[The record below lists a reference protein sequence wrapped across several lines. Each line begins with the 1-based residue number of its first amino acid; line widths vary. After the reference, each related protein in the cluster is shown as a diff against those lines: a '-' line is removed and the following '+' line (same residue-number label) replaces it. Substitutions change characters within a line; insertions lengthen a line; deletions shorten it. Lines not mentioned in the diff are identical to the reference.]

1 MVHVSLRRS
10 GPAHTERGREK
21 GRSRRKDTIMMRR
34 TFLLLLTTALALIA
48 AGGIAL
54 AATFTCTTSPCNG
67 TTENDQ
73 ITGTLQPETINGRGG
88 DDQISALDANDTI
101 KGQGGTDT
109 LNGQLGNDRLNG
121 GIGNDTM
128 DGGDGNDR
136 YRFSDNFGAD
146 RIEADSSGVDTL
158 DFSRISTPDSTGGDD
173 GIEIDL
179 IGPDP
184 PCSGTTFR
192 TICLGG
198 EFIENL
204 VGSPFSDFVTGNS
217 LKNKISG
224 ADGNDYMHG
233 GAANDNMQGDSGSDV
248 LIGEAGNDKLDGG
261 EGGDQ
266 YNVTSN
272 WGSET
277 VLDPNTAS
285 SSSVSS
291 LAWVAG
297 DFQNPPTVPLT
308 FNLVSGTGPEVTDH
322 NGNTLNWE
330 DNAIARAAGG
340 PAGDTFIQNSSSN
353 NMVGYGGADTY
364 KGYGPGGPASGSDL
378 ILEADTSTASDKL
391 DLTNFN
397 LADITKWETA
407 AGSPGG
413 TANDKSLLITFADG
427 SKIQIFNYFNL
438 NGGTD
443 ICTSKQGRWYMETIA
458 FADDPNVDFAQ
469 VKGLLGCP

>member
-1 MVHVSLRRS
+1 M
-10 GPAHTERGREK
+10 
-21 GRSRRKDTIMMRR
+21 IMMRR
-34 TFLLLLTTALALIA
+34 TVLLLVTTALALFT

-54 AATFTCTTSPCNG
+54 AATFTCTTSPCIG

-73 ITGTLQPETINGRGG
+73 ITGTLEPETVNGKGG
-88 DDQISALDANDTI
+88 DDQISALAGNDKI
-101 KGQGGTDT
+101 NGGT
-109 LNGQLGNDRLNG
+109 Q
-121 GIGNDTM
+121 NDTM
-128 DGGDGNDR
+128 DGGAGNDS
-136 YRFSDNFGAD
+136 YRFSDNSGAD
-146 RIEADSSGVDTL
+146 LIEADSSGVDTIDL
-158 DFSRISTPDSTGGDD
+158 SRISTPDSTGGDD
-173 GIEIDL
+173 GVDIDL
-179 IGPDP
+179 IGPHP
-184 PCSGTTFR
+184 WCSGTTFR
-192 TICLGG
+192 TICVGG

-204 VGSPFSDFVTGNS
+204 VGSPFSDFVIGNS

-224 ADGNDYMHG
+224 GDGNDYMHG
-233 GAANDNMQGDSGSDV
+233 GAANDNMQGGGGSDV

-277 VLDPNTAS
+277 VLDPNTAP
-285 SSSVSS
+285 SSVSS
-291 LAWVAG
+291 LAWVAA

-330 DNAIARAAGG
+330 GNAIARAAGG
-340 PAGDTFIQNSSSN
+340 PAGDTFIQNPSPN
-353 NMVGYGGADTY
+353 TMNGEGGADTY
-364 KGYGPGGPASGSDL
+364 KGYGPGGPASGSDF
-378 ILEADTSTASDKL
+378 ILELDTSTASDKL

-397 LADITKWETA
+397 LADISKWETA

-427 SKIQIFNYFNL
+427 SKIQIFNYFDL

-458 FADDPNVDFAQ
+458 FADDANVDFAQ
-469 VKGLLGCP
+469 VKSLLGCP